1 MRKQINKLLNTY
13 TSKELSEKTGI
24 PSQVIRAIS
33 TGGYVSKKYRNTD
46 YTQTL
51 KQIDKQWQKSEG

>member
-1 MRKQINKLLNTY
+1 MRKQINQLLNTY

-33 TGGYVSKKYRNTD
+33 TGGYVSKKYRDTD

-51 KQIDKQWQKSEG
+51 TEIENE

>member
-13 TSKELSEKTGI
+13 TAKELSEKTGI

-51 KQIDKQWQKSEG
+51 KQIEE